1 MLCHNCK
8 ELQAVVPEVRRRRW
22 RDSHRTEP
30 LDLLFC
36 ERCRA
41 LLLPEDTLESMLSK
55 LGQMSRFGLGA
66 DDRPLLTR
74 TERRR

>member
-1 MLCHNCK
+1 MLCHSCR
-8 ELQAVVPEVRRRRW
+8 ELQAAVPDERRRRW
-22 RDSHRTEP
+22 RDSQHTNP
-30 LDLLFC
+30 LDSLFC

-66 DDRPLLTR
+66 DDRPLLSR
-74 TERRR
+74 TERKR